1 MTIEVLRSGSG
12 DITTAIGVVA
22 GLQESKMA
30 TRKVSLW
37 VLTIVSLFA
46 LPTAAGATSPAAPPA
61 DDVAYRAILNRDW
74 ATAEQQLLVGLQKDP
89 TNVFRQLNL
98 AWVYA
103 QTGRRDEAAMIY
115 RRILMA
121 EQDQVAAVRSGEAR
135 SVKALAER
143 GLRLVEGM
151 N

>member
-1 MTIEVLRSGSG
+1 VICAGAQELKMTGRRICFAALAV
-12 DITTAIGVVA
+12 I
-22 GLQESKMA
+22 
-30 TRKVSLW
+30 SL
-37 VLTIVSLFA
+37 LA
-46 LPTAAGATSPAAPPA
+46 LPTVAIATSPAAPPA

-74 ATAEQQLLVGLQKDP
+74 GTAERQLLVGLDKDP

-103 QTGRRDEAAMIY
+103 QTGRKEEAAMIY

-121 EQDQVAAVRSGEAR
+121 EQDQVAAVRSGEGR

-143 GLRLVEGM
+143 GLRLVEGS

>member
-1 MTIEVLRSGSG
+1 MARKFCLGVL
-12 DITTAIGVVA
+12 AVV
-22 GLQESKMA
+22 SF
-30 TRKVSLW
+30 
-37 VLTIVSLFA
+37 FA
-46 LPTAAGATSPAAPPA
+46 LPTAASATSPAAPPA

-74 ATAEQQLLVGLQKDP
+74 VAAERQLLVGLEKDP
-89 TNVFRQLNL
+89 MNVFRQLNL

-103 QTGRRDEAAMIY
+103 QTGRKDEAAMIY

-121 EQDQVAAVRSGEAR
+121 EQDQVAAVRSGEGR

-143 GLRLVEGM
+143 GLRLVEGS

>member
-1 MTIEVLRSGSG
+1 MAVRK
-12 DITTAIGVVA
+12 IGFAALAV
-22 GLQESKMA
+22 
-30 TRKVSLW
+30 
-37 VLTIVSLFA
+37 VSLFA
-46 LPTAAGATSPAAPPA
+46 LPMAASATSPAAPPA

-74 ATAEQQLLVGLQKDP
+74 GTAERQLLVGLEKDP

-103 QTGRRDEAAMIY
+103 QTGRKDEAAMIY
-115 RRILMA
+115 RQILMA
-121 EQDQVAAVRSGEAR
+121 DQDQVAAVRSGEGR

-143 GLRLVEGM
+143 GLRMVEAA